1 MSQVVTFAHVEV
13 VPNTLV
19 LLDIDETILFYDG
32 IDEDWWSERIDYHAT
47 SSQCGKETAM
57 LLSIDD
63 WFRHISCHRPR
74 HTDRAGLDAL
84 LRSIEDTHSHLL
96 FITARDPKYK
106 PITIDHLRRLGLQR
120 VEDRVHYLGGCP
132 KGDYIQTNLDTSSY
146 ARVVFIDDL
155 TKNIA
160 SVTGAL
166 TRDGK
171 LRAYQFVMNS
181 ERRRVRD
188 VVDGR

>member
-1 MSQVVTFAHVEV
+1 MSQVATFAHVEV

-47 SSQCGKETAM
+47 SSQCCNETAM

-63 WFRHISCHRPR
+63 WFRHISCHHPR

-96 FITARDPKYK
+96 FITARNPKYK

-120 VEDRVHYLGGCP
+120 VEDRVHYLGGWP
-132 KGDYIQTNLDTSSY
+132 KGDYIQTNIDTSSY
-146 ARVVFIDDL
+146 ARVVFIDDVS
-155 TKNIA
+155 KNIA
-160 SVTGAL
+160 SVADAL

-171 LRAYQFVMNS
+171 LRTYQFVMND
-181 ERRRVRD
+181 ERRRV
-188 VVDGR
+188 